1 MKRIAGLL
9 LVLGISQAYANSD
22 KQPVP
27 ASTKWKEEC
36 SSCHVA
42 YPPELLAADNWQTLM
57 GRLDK
62 HFGANASLNAQD
74 NKKILGYLLSHAGSG
89 KQNTADSLRISDTLW
104 FRHRHRSIA
113 PAEWTNPSV
122 RSRSNCN
129 GCHGKTVLGDGY

>member
-9 LVLGISQAYANSD
+9 LVLGISQAYAHSD

-57 GRLDK
+57 GKLDR

-89 KQNTADSLRISDTLW
+89 KQYTADSLRISDTIW